1 MINIYFFPTR
11 QNTLSIEA
19 ERVIRGAKLWEG
31 KPCEDY
37 LAVVTQTGKSD
48 SNIYIGVNDYEEIR
62 SAIAHNH
69 SQLASHL
76 MRKLVELWT
85 NDKVLLV
92 LPYAAKGVTF
102 VTASTMERGDRYD
115 GYGHMVMMAIK
126 IEDPTTYI
134 EWLRQINV
142 RVLSPDIVLFC
153 DVGLSYEP
161 NIFRGTTPYYL
172 DYSTASINQKM
183 SFMHELYASDEHWSR
198 DEEREY
204 NEYNPNKNKMAFY
217 NYSLEQARN
226 MIYSGSQMS
235 MIKKY
240 TLKEVSAILEMRAVN
255 TPADVGET
263 TKLTAE
269 EGQALYLKRVE
280 LDSKDG
286 GFKDLVY
293 PVHEIVRTM
302 RLAITARRDGYEQP
316 LYVPITEMTVEE
328 YLHRK
333 RMFVEA
339 KNNTN
344 DLVGLIAMLIEYHP
358 ALFKSNFKYTTDV
371 EWTVELE
378 EVISKSNEENVTVT
392 TLEIL

>member
-11 QNTLSIEA
+11 QTNLPMDA
-19 ERVIRGAKLWEG
+19 CRVIRGAKIWQG

-37 LAVVTQTGKSD
+37 IAVVTQTGKAT
-48 SNIYIGVNDYEEIR
+48 SNIYIEVGDYEVIR

-69 SQLASHL
+69 SQVASHL
-76 MRKLVELWT
+76 MRKLVEHWT
-85 NDKVLLV
+85 DNKVLLV
-92 LPYAAKGVTF
+92 FPYEHQGVSF
-102 VTASTMERGDRYD
+102 VTATTMERGERYEGD
-115 GYGHMVMMAIK
+115 SHMVMMAIK
-126 IEDPTTYI
+126 IKDPTPYI

-142 RVLSPDIVLFC
+142 QVLGPDIVLFC

-161 NIFRGTTPYYL
+161 NIFRGTAPYYL

-183 SFMHELYASDEHWSR
+183 SFMHEIYASDEHWSR
-198 DEEREY
+198 DEERAY
-204 NEYNPNKNKMAFY
+204 NEYNPDKNKMTFY
-217 NYSLEQARN
+217 NYSLEQARC
-226 MIYSGSQMS
+226 MIHSGSRMS

-240 TLKEVSAILEMRAVN
+240 TLKEVNAILEMRAVN
-255 TPADVGET
+255 MPADEGST
-263 TKLTAE
+263 TKLTVE

-293 PVHEIVRTM
+293 PVHEIVRSM
-302 RLAITARRDGYEQP
+302 RLAIVAKRVGYEQCHH
-316 LYVPITEMTVEE
+316 VTINDWTVEQ
-328 YLHRK
+328 YLQRK
-333 RMFVEA
+333 KIYAEA
-339 KNNTN
+339 KDRTT
-344 DLVGLIAMLIEYHP
+344 DPIGLIAMLVDYHP
-358 ALFKSNFKYTTDV
+358 AMLKSYFRYTTDV

>member
-11 QNTLSIEA
+11 QTHLPMDA
-19 ERVIRGAKLWEG
+19 CRVIRGAKIWEG

-37 LAVVTQTGKSD
+37 IAVVTQTGKAT
-48 SNIYIGVNDYEEIR
+48 SNIYIEVGDYEVVR

-69 SQLASHL
+69 SQVASHL
-76 MRKLVELWT
+76 MRKLVEHWT
-85 NDKVLLV
+85 DNKVLLV
-92 LPYAAKGVTF
+92 LPYEHQGVSF
-102 VTASTMERGDRYD
+102 VTATTMERGERYE
-115 GYGHMVMMAIK
+115 GNSHMVMMAIK
-126 IEDPTTYI
+126 IKDPTPYI

-142 RVLSPDIVLFC
+142 QVLGPDIVLFC

-161 NIFRGTTPYYL
+161 NIFRGTAPYYL

-183 SFMHELYASDEHWSR
+183 SFMHEIYASDEHWSR
-198 DEEREY
+198 DEERAY
-204 NEYNPNKNKMAFY
+204 NEYNHDKNKMAFY

-226 MIYSGSQMS
+226 MIHSGSQMS

-240 TLKEVSAILEMRAVN
+240 TLKEVNAILEMRAVN
-255 TPADVGET
+255 TPADEGST
-263 TKLTAE
+263 TKLTVE

-293 PVHEIVRTM
+293 PVHEIIRTM
-302 RLAITARRDGYEQP
+302 RLAITAKRDGYEQS
-316 LYVPITEMTVEE
+316 LYVPVTEMTVEE

-339 KNNTN
+339 KNHTN